1 MAVYG
6 LDMHGTGCDGFYKSW
21 TGYSAYSVI
30 VLCSRHAGIIGNRSV
45 SDMRIHV
52 VRPGESV
59 YSIARLYDVPS
70 QRIISDNELSDPGQ
84 LVPGQALVILEGT
97 RRYTVRPG
105 DSVFRIARRYD
116 VSVAE
121 ILEANPDITDPAA
134 LQVGQEINIPPRE
147 ISFGEILVNGYAFPG
162 IDRGVLERT
171 LPSLSFLS
179 IFSYEVRPDGS
190 LGDINDE
197 PLIQAARAA
206 RVAPFMVITNI
217 EEGGSFSSDL
227 ASTILNNE
235 QLQDTLIE
243 NVLRVMR
250 QKNYY
255 GLDIDFE
262 YLYPRDRE
270 NYNNFVRKVA
280 ARIRPLGYSLTTALA
295 PKISGDQP
303 GLLYEAHDYPVHGAL
318 ADHVIL
324 MTYEWG
330 YTYSPPRAVAPL
342 NEVRRVLNYAVTV
355 IPRRKILMGIP
366 NYGYNWTL
374 PFVEGSAASTISN
387 TAAVELAKREG
398 AFIQFDPVAQAPWF
412 RYYDSNGRL
421 HEVWFSDA
429 RSIYASLALVNEYRL
444 GGISLWTIGRYSP
457 QYYLV
462 LNAVFNVRKVL

>member
-1 MAVYG
+1 
-6 LDMHGTGCDGFYKSW
+6 
-21 TGYSAYSVI
+21 
-30 VLCSRHAGIIGNRSV
+30 
-45 SDMRIHV
+45 MRIHV

-59 YSIARLYDVPS
+59 YSISRLYDVPS
-70 QRIISDNELSDPGQ
+70 QRIISDNELTDPEQ
-84 LVPGQALVILEGT
+84 LVPGQTLVILEGT
-97 RRYTVRPG
+97 RQYTVRPG
-105 DSVFRIARRYD
+105 DSIFRIARRYD
-116 VSVAE
+116 VSIAD
-121 ILEANPDITDPAA
+121 ILEANPDITNPAS
-134 LQVGQEINIPPRE
+134 LEVGQVLNIPPRE
-147 ISFGEILVNGYAFPG
+147 INFGEILVNGYAFPD
-162 IDRGVLERT
+162 IDREVLRKT

-190 LGDINDE
+190 LSTIDDE

-217 EEGGSFSSDL
+217 EQGGSFSSDL
-227 ASTILNNE
+227 ASQILNNE
-235 QLQDTLIE
+235 RVQDTLID
-243 NVLRVMR
+243 NVLRIMR

-262 YLYPRDRE
+262 YLYPQDRE
-270 NYNNFVRKVA
+270 NYNDFLRKVA
-280 ARIRPLGYSLTTALA
+280 ARIRPQGFSLTTALA
-295 PKISGDQP
+295 PKVSGNQM

-318 ADHVIL
+318 TDHVIL

-342 NEVRRVLNYAVTV
+342 NEVRRVLNYAITV

-374 PFVEGSAASTISN
+374 PFMEGTAASTISN
-387 TAAVELAKREG
+387 TGAVDLARQVG
-398 AFIQFDPVAQAPWF
+398 AFIQFDALAQAPWF
-412 RYYDSNGRL
+412 RYYDNTGRQ

-429 RSIYASLALVNEYRL
+429 RSMFASLALVNEFRL

-462 LNAVFNVRKVL
+462 LNAVYNIRKVL

>member
-1 MAVYG
+1 
-6 LDMHGTGCDGFYKSW
+6 
-21 TGYSAYSVI
+21 
-30 VLCSRHAGIIGNRSV
+30 
-45 SDMRIHV
+45 MRIHV

-59 YSIARLYDVPS
+59 YSISRLYDVPS
-70 QRIISDNELSDPGQ
+70 QRIISDNELTDPEQ
-84 LVPGQALVILEGT
+84 LVPGQTLVILEGT
-97 RRYTVRPG
+97 RQYTVRPG
-105 DSVFRIARRYD
+105 DSIFRIARRYD
-116 VSVAE
+116 VSIAD
-121 ILEANPDITDPAA
+121 ILEANPDITNPAS
-134 LQVGQEINIPPRE
+134 LEVGQVLNIPPRE
-147 ISFGEILVNGYAFPG
+147 INFGEILVNGYAFPD
-162 IDRGVLERT
+162 IDREVLRKT

-190 LGDINDE
+190 LSTIDDE

-217 EEGGSFSSDL
+217 EQGGSFSSDL
-227 ASTILNNE
+227 ASQILNNE
-235 QLQDTLIE
+235 QVQDTLID
-243 NVLRVMR
+243 NVLRIMR

-262 YLYPRDRE
+262 YLYPQDRE
-270 NYNNFVRKVA
+270 NYNDFLRKVA
-280 ARIRPLGYSLTTALA
+280 ARIRPQGFSLTTALA
-295 PKISGDQP
+295 PKVSGNQM

-318 ADHVIL
+318 TDHVIL

-342 NEVRRVLNYAVTV
+342 NEVRRVLNYAITV

-374 PFVEGSAASTISN
+374 PFMEGTAASSISN
-387 TAAVELAKREG
+387 TGAVDLARQVG
-398 AFIQFDPVAQAPWF
+398 AFIQFDALAQAPWF
-412 RYYDSNGRL
+412 RYYDNTGRQ

-429 RSIYASLALVNEYRL
+429 RSMFASLALVNEFRL

-462 LNAVFNVRKVL
+462 LNAVYNIRKVL

>member
-1 MAVYG
+1 
-6 LDMHGTGCDGFYKSW
+6 
-21 TGYSAYSVI
+21 
-30 VLCSRHAGIIGNRSV
+30 
-45 SDMRIHV
+45 MRIHV

-59 YSIARLYDVPS
+59 YSISRLYDVPS
-70 QRIISDNELSDPGQ
+70 QRIISDNELTDPEQ
-84 LVPGQALVILEGT
+84 LVPGQTLVILEGT
-97 RRYTVRPG
+97 RQYTVRPG
-105 DSVFRIARRYD
+105 DSIFRIARRYD
-116 VSVAE
+116 VSIAD
-121 ILEANPDITDPAA
+121 ILEANPDITNPAS
-134 LQVGQEINIPPRE
+134 LEVGQVLNIPPRE
-147 ISFGEILVNGYAFPG
+147 INFGEILVNGYAFPD
-162 IDRGVLERT
+162 IDREVLRKT

-190 LGDINDE
+190 LSTIDDE

-217 EEGGSFSSDL
+217 EQGGSFSSDL
-227 ASTILNNE
+227 ASQILNNE
-235 QLQDTLIE
+235 QVQDTLID
-243 NVLRVMR
+243 NVLRIMR

-262 YLYPRDRE
+262 YLYPQDRE
-270 NYNNFVRKVA
+270 NYNDFLRKVA
-280 ARIRPLGYSLTTALA
+280 ARIRPQGFSLTTALA
-295 PKISGDQP
+295 PKVSGNQM

-318 ADHVIL
+318 TDHVIL

-342 NEVRRVLNYAVTV
+342 NEVRRVLNYAITV

-374 PFVEGSAASTISN
+374 PFMEGTAASTISN
-387 TAAVELAKREG
+387 TGAVDLARQVG
-398 AFIQFDPVAQAPWF
+398 AFIQFDALAQAPWF
-412 RYYDSNGRL
+412 RYYDNTGRQ

-429 RSIYASLALVNEYRL
+429 RSMFASLALVNEFRL

-462 LNAVFNVRKVL
+462 LNAVYNIRKVL

>member
-1 MAVYG
+1 
-6 LDMHGTGCDGFYKSW
+6 
-21 TGYSAYSVI
+21 
-30 VLCSRHAGIIGNRSV
+30 
-45 SDMRIHV
+45 MRIHV

-59 YSIARLYDVPS
+59 YSISRLYDVPS
-70 QRIISDNELSDPGQ
+70 QRIISDNELTDPEQ
-84 LVPGQALVILEGT
+84 LVPGQPLVILEGT
-97 RRYTVRPG
+97 RQYTVRPG
-105 DSVFRIARRYD
+105 DSIFRIARRYD
-116 VSVAE
+116 VSIAD
-121 ILEANPDITDPAA
+121 ILEANPDITNPAS
-134 LQVGQEINIPPRE
+134 LEVGQVLNIPPRE
-147 ISFGEILVNGYAFPG
+147 INFGEILVNGYAFPD
-162 IDRGVLERT
+162 IDREVLRKT

-190 LGDINDE
+190 LSTIDDE

-217 EEGGSFSSDL
+217 EQGGSFSSDL
-227 ASTILNNE
+227 ASQILNNE
-235 QLQDTLIE
+235 QVQDTLID
-243 NVLRVMR
+243 NVLRIMR

-262 YLYPRDRE
+262 YLYPQDRE
-270 NYNNFVRKVA
+270 NYNDFLRKVA
-280 ARIRPLGYSLTTALA
+280 ARIRPQGFSLTTALA
-295 PKISGDQP
+295 PKVSGNQM

-318 ADHVIL
+318 TDHVIL

-342 NEVRRVLNYAVTV
+342 NEVRRVLNYAITV

-374 PFVEGSAASTISN
+374 PFMEGTAASTISN
-387 TAAVELAKREG
+387 TGAVDLARQVG
-398 AFIQFDPVAQAPWF
+398 AFIQFDALAQAPWF
-412 RYYDSNGRL
+412 RYYDNTGRQ

-429 RSIYASLALVNEYRL
+429 RSMFASLALVNEFRL

-462 LNAVFNVRKVL
+462 LNAVYNIRKVL

>member
-1 MAVYG
+1 
-6 LDMHGTGCDGFYKSW
+6 
-21 TGYSAYSVI
+21 
-30 VLCSRHAGIIGNRSV
+30 
-45 SDMRIHV
+45 MRIHV

-59 YSIARLYDVPS
+59 YSISRLYDVPS
-70 QRIISDNELSDPGQ
+70 QRIISDNELTDPEQ
-84 LVPGQALVILEGT
+84 LVPGQTLVILEGT
-97 RRYTVRPG
+97 RQYTVRPG
-105 DSVFRIARRYD
+105 DSIFRIARRYD
-116 VSVAE
+116 VSIAD
-121 ILEANPDITDPAA
+121 ILEANPDITNPAS
-134 LQVGQEINIPPRE
+134 LEVGQVLNIPPRE
-147 ISFGEILVNGYAFPG
+147 INFGEILVNGYAFPD
-162 IDRGVLERT
+162 IDREVLRKT

-190 LGDINDE
+190 LSTIDDE

-217 EEGGSFSSDL
+217 EQGGSFSSDL
-227 ASTILNNE
+227 ASQILNNE
-235 QLQDTLIE
+235 QVQDTLID
-243 NVLRVMR
+243 NVLRIMR

-262 YLYPRDRE
+262 YLYPQDRE
-270 NYNNFVRKVA
+270 NYNDFLRKVA
-280 ARIRPLGYSLTTALA
+280 ARIRPQGFSLTTALA
-295 PKISGDQP
+295 PKVSGDQM

-318 ADHVIL
+318 TDHVIL

-342 NEVRRVLNYAVTV
+342 NEVRRVLNYAITV

-374 PFVEGSAASTISN
+374 PFMEGTAASTISN
-387 TAAVELAKREG
+387 TGAVDLARQVG
-398 AFIQFDPVAQAPWF
+398 AFIQFDALAQAPWF
-412 RYYDSNGRL
+412 RYYDNTGRQ

-429 RSIYASLALVNEYRL
+429 RSMFASLALVNEFRL

-462 LNAVFNVRKVL
+462 LNAVYNIRKVL